1 MAEIMEEKKELTPA
15 ETAAPASP
23 ETPAKKPE
31 KSTADKKKRR
41 RTIRRIVALVVVAAL
56 IAGGVKFFK
65 KKDGSSEVGMATV
78 SYGAISSEV
87 DGSGLVKA
95 KNSETISLT
104 TAGTVMD
111 VFVEEGQKVEQG
123 DPLFTIDSPNAATE
137 VQKARDEVEGYQ
149 KQINTLQKDIAGL
162 NLSPSYA
169 GKLMDVVT
177 LNPGDEISKGTKVAV
192 LADDTRMR
200 LEQYYSYAY
209 AGELKAGQKVQVSI
223 PALMT
228 TVEGTVE
235 AVHMVSRITP
245 EGSKL
250 FSAEIVIPNEGVLA
264 KDMVA
269 TATTI
274 VNGDTVYPYEAA
286 KLQYYR
292 VGDLNSTVSGTVISS
307 NLVDYLAVTPGQV
320 LVRIDGEDSET
331 EIFTAQQNL
340 EEAQKKLEA
349 AQKNLDNCNAV
360 APISGQV
367 IGLSVTPGQELQAN
381 STLVTISDTSTVI
394 ISATVDERNISYIKT
409 GMSVNLDQWGERDVL
424 GRVSGVAVRAVAA
437 ACGVRLPKVV
447 KELPAQA
454 VDTLAVAGHRLQ
466 ALVVAPLYARGVLL
480 RKLLRAAIFDEK
492 ACGLHV
498 ILGKEQDAVG
508 VRAVASCAPC
518 LLIVSLET
526 FGHIIMDDEADVR
539 LVNAH
544 AEGVCRDHDGFA
556 VELKIVLILPPLL
569 VRQPRVVA
577 RGGDAA
583 LAQPLAHALDGGA
596 GRAVDDAAP
605 LPPLVDEGSEG
616 GELVFRALY
625 IEIKVRAVKTCHDA
639 VGRLQRE
646 QAQDVCLH
654 LRCCRGGVGRDDGTA
669 RQGIHK
675 IGDAEIARAEILSP
689 LRNAVRFVHGE
700 KRHVHLLH
708 EREKTVRLQPL
719 GCNIDEL
726 VGALARA
733 GVHGAD
739 LLAREG
745 AINVGRGHAHTL

>member
-15 ETAAPASP
+15 AEPAPA
-23 ETPAKKPE
+23 AKKPG
-31 KSTADKKKRR
+31 KSPADKKKRR
-41 RTIRRIVALVVVAAL
+41 RLIRRIIALVVVIAL
-56 IAGGVKFFK
+56 IVGCVLFFK
-65 KKDGSSEVGMATV
+65 KKGGASSEVGTGV
-78 SYGAISSEV
+78 VEYGSITSVV

-111 VFVEEGQKVEQG
+111 VFVEEGQQVEQG

-137 VQKARDEVEGYQ
+137 VQKARDAVEGYQ

-177 LNPGDEISKGTKVAV
+177 LNPGDEISKGTKVAT

-269 TATTI
+269 TATAT
-274 VNGDTVYPYEAA
+274 VNGETVYPYEAA
-286 KLQYYR
+286 KLEYYR

-307 NLVDYLAVTPGQV
+307 SLVDYLSVKPGQV

-349 AQKNLDNCNAV
+349 AQKNLDNCSAV

-367 IGLSVTPGQELQAN
+367 IGLSVTQGQELAAN
-381 STLVTISDTSTVI
+381 TTLVTISDTSTVT

-409 GMSVNLDQWGERDVL
+409 GMSVNLDQWGTSAFGTVET
-424 GRVSGVAVRAVAA
+424 VSLSSTVNNGVASYPITISADNTEGTLQVNSYVNYEIQASQNDNCLLVPIQAVRTVGLEDGSSAT
-437 ACGVRLPKVV
+437 VV
-447 KELPAQA
+447 YIKADSQPDNALELPYQ
-454 VDTLAVAGHRLQ
+454 
-466 ALVVAPLYARGVLL
+466 
-480 RKLLRAAIFDEK
+480 DEE
-492 ACGLHV
+492 
-498 ILGKEQDAVG
+498 IP
-508 VRAVASCAPC
+508 S
-518 LLIVSLET
+518 
-526 FGHIIMDDEADVR
+526 
-539 LVNAH
+539 
-544 AEGVCRDHDGFA
+544 GFYPVQ
-556 VELKIVLILPPLL
+556 VELGIQDTYNV
-569 VRQPRVVA
+569 
-577 RGGDAA
+577 
-583 LAQPLAHALDGGA
+583 
-596 GRAVDDAAP
+596 
-605 LPPLVDEGSEG
+605 
-616 GELVFRALY
+616 
-625 IEIKVRAVKTCHDA
+625 EIKSGLNEGDTVYTQMVS
-639 VGRLQRE
+639 
-646 QAQDVCLH
+646 DVATSW
-654 LRCCRGGVGRDDGTA
+654 G
-669 RQGIHK
+669 
-675 IGDAEIARAEILSP
+675 
-689 LRNAVRFVHGE
+689 
-700 KRHVHLLH
+700 
-708 EREKTVRLQPL
+708 
-719 GCNIDEL
+719 
-726 VGALARA
+726 
-733 GVHGAD
+733 
-739 LLAREG
+739 
-745 AINVGRGHAHTL
+745 

>member
-15 ETAAPASP
+15 AEPAPA
-23 ETPAKKPE
+23 AKKPG
-31 KSTADKKKRR
+31 KSPADKKKRR
-41 RTIRRIVALVVVAAL
+41 RLIRRIIALIVVIAL
-56 IAGGVKFFK
+56 IAGGVVFFK
-65 KKDGSSEVGMATV
+65 KKGGASSEVGTADV
-78 SYGAISSEV
+78 SYGSINSVV

-111 VFVEEGQKVEQG
+111 VFVEEGQQVEQG

-137 VQKARDEVEGYQ
+137 VQKARDAVEGYQ

-177 LNPGDEISKGTKVAV
+177 LNPGDEISKGTKVAT

-269 TATTI
+269 TATAT
-274 VNGDTVYPYEAA
+274 VNGETVYPYEAA
-286 KLQYYR
+286 KLEYYR

-307 NLVDYLAVTPGQV
+307 SLVDYLSVKPGQV

-349 AQKNLDNCNAV
+349 AQKNLDNCSAV

-367 IGLSVTPGQELQAN
+367 IGLSVTQGQELAAN
-381 STLVTISDTSTVI
+381 TTLVTISDTSTVT

-409 GMSVNLDQWGERDVL
+409 GMSVNLDQWGTSAFGTVET
-424 GRVSGVAVRAVAA
+424 VSLSSTVNNGVASYPITISADNTEGTLQVNSYVNYEIQASQNDNCLLVPIQAVRTVGLEDGSSAT
-437 ACGVRLPKVV
+437 VV
-447 KELPAQA
+447 YIKADSQPDNALELPYQ
-454 VDTLAVAGHRLQ
+454 
-466 ALVVAPLYARGVLL
+466 
-480 RKLLRAAIFDEK
+480 DEE
-492 ACGLHV
+492 
-498 ILGKEQDAVG
+498 IP
-508 VRAVASCAPC
+508 S
-518 LLIVSLET
+518 
-526 FGHIIMDDEADVR
+526 
-539 LVNAH
+539 
-544 AEGVCRDHDGFA
+544 GFYPVQ
-556 VELKIVLILPPLL
+556 VELGIQDTYNV
-569 VRQPRVVA
+569 
-577 RGGDAA
+577 
-583 LAQPLAHALDGGA
+583 
-596 GRAVDDAAP
+596 
-605 LPPLVDEGSEG
+605 
-616 GELVFRALY
+616 
-625 IEIKVRAVKTCHDA
+625 EIKSGLNEGDTVYTQMVS
-639 VGRLQRE
+639 
-646 QAQDVCLH
+646 DVATSW
-654 LRCCRGGVGRDDGTA
+654 G
-669 RQGIHK
+669 
-675 IGDAEIARAEILSP
+675 
-689 LRNAVRFVHGE
+689 
-700 KRHVHLLH
+700 
-708 EREKTVRLQPL
+708 
-719 GCNIDEL
+719 
-726 VGALARA
+726 
-733 GVHGAD
+733 
-739 LLAREG
+739 
-745 AINVGRGHAHTL
+745 

>member
-1 MAEIMEEKKELTPA
+1 MEEKKELTQAEAAVPA
-15 ETAAPASP
+15 AEPAPA
-23 ETPAKKPE
+23 AKKPG
-31 KSTADKKKRR
+31 KSPADKKKRR
-41 RTIRRIVALVVVAAL
+41 RLIRRIIALVVVIAL
-56 IAGGVKFFK
+56 IVGCVLFFK
-65 KKDGSSEVGMATV
+65 KKGGASSEVGTADV
-78 SYGAISSEV
+78 SYGSINSVV

-111 VFVEEGQKVEQG
+111 VFVEEGQQVEQG

-137 VQKARDEVEGYQ
+137 VQKARDAVEGYQ

-177 LNPGDEISKGTKVAV
+177 LNPGDEISKGTKVAT

-269 TATTI
+269 TATAT
-274 VNGDTVYPYEAA
+274 VNGETVYPYEAA
-286 KLQYYR
+286 KLEYYR

-307 NLVDYLAVTPGQV
+307 SLVDYLSVKPGQV

-367 IGLSVTPGQELQAN
+367 IGLSVTQGQELAAN
-381 STLVTISDTSTVI
+381 TTLVTISDTSTVT

-409 GMSVNLDQWGERDVL
+409 GMSVNLDQWGTSAFGTVET
-424 GRVSGVAVRAVAA
+424 VSLSSTVNNGVASYPITISADNTEGTLQVNSYVNYEIQASQNDNCLLVPIQAVRTVGLEDGSSAT
-437 ACGVRLPKVV
+437 VV
-447 KELPAQA
+447 YIKADSQPDNALELPYQ
-454 VDTLAVAGHRLQ
+454 
-466 ALVVAPLYARGVLL
+466 
-480 RKLLRAAIFDEK
+480 DEE
-492 ACGLHV
+492 
-498 ILGKEQDAVG
+498 IP
-508 VRAVASCAPC
+508 S
-518 LLIVSLET
+518 
-526 FGHIIMDDEADVR
+526 
-539 LVNAH
+539 
-544 AEGVCRDHDGFA
+544 GFYPVQ
-556 VELKIVLILPPLL
+556 VELGIQDTYNV
-569 VRQPRVVA
+569 
-577 RGGDAA
+577 
-583 LAQPLAHALDGGA
+583 
-596 GRAVDDAAP
+596 
-605 LPPLVDEGSEG
+605 
-616 GELVFRALY
+616 
-625 IEIKVRAVKTCHDA
+625 EIKSGLNEGDTVYTQMVS
-639 VGRLQRE
+639 
-646 QAQDVCLH
+646 DVATSW
-654 LRCCRGGVGRDDGTA
+654 G
-669 RQGIHK
+669 
-675 IGDAEIARAEILSP
+675 
-689 LRNAVRFVHGE
+689 
-700 KRHVHLLH
+700 
-708 EREKTVRLQPL
+708 
-719 GCNIDEL
+719 
-726 VGALARA
+726 
-733 GVHGAD
+733 
-739 LLAREG
+739 
-745 AINVGRGHAHTL
+745 

>member
-23 ETPAKKPE
+23 ETPAKRAE

-209 AGELKAGQKVQVSI
+209 AGEMKAGQKVQVSI

-340 EEAQKKLEA
+340 EEAPEEA
-349 AQKNLDNCNAV
+349 GGR
-360 APISGQV
+360 PEESGQLQC
-367 IGLSVTPGQELQAN
+367 GGSHFRSGYRSVRDAGAGTSGKQHPCDRFRHLHRDCQRHRGRAEHQLYQDRHVREPGPVGHQ
-381 STLVTISDTSTVI
+381 
-394 ISATVDERNISYIKT
+394 
-409 GMSVNLDQWGERDVL
+409 
-424 GRVSGVAVRAVAA
+424 
-437 ACGVRLPKVV
+437 RLR
-447 KELPAQA
+447 
-454 VDTLAVAGHRLQ
+454 H
-466 ALVVAPLYARGVLL
+466 
-480 RKLLRAAIFDEK
+480 
-492 ACGLHV
+492 
-498 ILGKEQDAVG
+498 
-508 VRAVASCAPC
+508 
-518 LLIVSLET
+518 
-526 FGHIIMDDEADVR
+526 
-539 LVNAH
+539 
-544 AEGVCRDHDGFA
+544 
-556 VELKIVLILPPLL
+556 
-569 VRQPRVVA
+569 
-577 RGGDAA
+577 GGD
-583 LAQPLAHALDGGA
+583 
-596 GRAVDDAAP
+596 
-605 LPPLVDEGSEG
+605 
-616 GELVFRALY
+616 GEPVQHC
-625 IEIKVRAVKTCHDA
+625 E
-639 VGRLQRE
+639 
-646 QAQDVCLH
+646 
-654 LRCCRGGVGRDDGTA
+654 
-669 RQGIHK
+669 
-675 IGDAEIARAEILSP
+675 
-689 LRNAVRFVHGE
+689 
-700 KRHVHLLH
+700 
-708 EREKTVRLQPL
+708 
-719 GCNIDEL
+719 
-726 VGALARA
+726 
-733 GVHGAD
+733 
-739 LLAREG
+739 
-745 AINVGRGHAHTL
+745 